1 MRRYSYREDPAVP
14 DFADDGAVMVFDGHC
29 GLCSTMVDFILRH
42 DLSERIRLLPAQS
55 PLGEALF
62 AHYGMKSGDYDSVLL
77 LEDGTLRTKMDASL
91 RLFSLLG
98 WPWKLAGIARILPG
112 FLANPLYDLIAR
124 NRIRWFGRRETC
136 RIAIAAERE
145 RFL

>member
-1 MRRYSYREDPAVP
+1 
-14 DFADDGAVMVFDGHC
+14 
-29 GLCSTMVDFILRH
+29 MVDFILRH